1 MSARE
6 RLDETGTETT
16 KETNRQSETE
26 DRNLDRYREVE
37 VYSARGEA
45 LEIGDTLK
53 VSRRAR
59 CGIFVNSF

>member
-26 DRNLDRYREVE
+26 DRDLDRYREVE
-37 VYSARGEA
+37 VYSARGGA

-59 CGIFVNSF
+59 